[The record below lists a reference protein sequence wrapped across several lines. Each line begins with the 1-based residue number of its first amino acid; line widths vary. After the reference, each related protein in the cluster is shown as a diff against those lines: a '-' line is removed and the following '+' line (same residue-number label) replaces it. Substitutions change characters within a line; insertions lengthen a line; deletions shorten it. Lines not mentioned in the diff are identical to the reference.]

1 MRESVLTGASF
12 GLTSGVITTLG
23 LIVGLHAGTESRLAV
38 VGGVITIAIAD
49 ALSDALGIHIAE
61 ESRDG
66 RTSDHIWSAT
76 IATFVSKFLM
86 AATFLIPF
94 LLLPLDTAVIVCVVW
109 GLAVVVLIS
118 ERLAAARGESRL
130 KTISEHLLISVVVI
144 LVTHAVGIWVAKH
157 FH

>member
-1 MRESVLTGASF
+1 MRESIVTGVSF
-12 GLTSGVITTLG
+12 GLTSGVITTVG
-23 LIVGLHAGTESRLAV
+23 LIVGLHAGTNSRLAV

-66 RTSDHIWSAT
+66 RTADHIWGAT

-94 LLLPLDTAVIVCVVW
+94 LVLPLGTAVIACIVW
-109 GLAVVVLIS
+109 GMLVVIVIS
-118 ERLAAARGESRL
+118 ERLAVARRESRL
-130 KTISEHLLISVVVI
+130 RTIGEHLLISIVVVVI
-144 LVTHAVGIWVAKH
+144 THYVGVWVATR
-157 FH
+157 FQ